1 VERTTQADGH
11 RGDYLTRCMVHLY
24 QLGWSLNEIAKEYGF
39 SDQGV
44 RYRLQKAGIARRS
57 RSEGNRL
64 AWQARVQLRSP
75 NWRGGRSRTAGGYVL
90 VYKPEHPDAVG
101 NGYVMEHR
109 LVMEAMLGRLLAP
122 HEIVHHINGKRD
134 DNRPENLQL
143 VQSLPEHMAL
153 HRARGGP

>member
-1 VERTTQADGH
+1 MSTTGSVSEWIEG
-11 RGDYLTRCMVHLY
+11 RKTGDSSATTHL
-24 QLGWSLNEIAKEYGF
+24 WN
-39 SDQGV
+39 
-44 RYRLQKAGIARRS
+44 RYHPNLLRFAR
-57 RSEGNRL
+57 
-64 AWQARVQLRSP
+64 
-75 NWRGGRSRTAGGYVL
+75 Y
-90 VYKPEHPDAVG
+90 
-101 NGYVMEHR
+101 R